1 MMSCLFVRQKNG
13 FTLIEL
19 LICITIIAVLAAFA
33 MPVVSKSLDRVR
45 QVKCLSNLRQ
55 IGAAVFLYAAENEQ
69 MGPYDGQAGTT
80 INQKLSPYIPSY
92 TTRNNCWGCP
102 TEKAKHP
109 GVDVTYGFNYNF
121 ISPAPIKFIQVV
133 NPSQKIYC
141 MESVWS
147 GSWFGFNLQSW
158 VYTGQP
164 GTHPSYNIL
173 FADGHVSSLTVQELI
188 HPSASENRWMPL
200 Q

>member
-1 MMSCLFVRQKNG
+1 MKPCLFAYQRNG

-19 LICITIIAVLAAFA
+19 LICIAIIAVLAAFV

-45 QVKCLSNLRQ
+45 QVKCVSNLRQ

-69 MGPYDGQAGTT
+69 MGPYDGQAWTT
-80 INQKLSPYIPSY
+80 IDQKLAPYIPSY
-92 TTRNNCWGCP
+92 TKSNNCWACP

-109 GVDVTYGFNYNF
+109 GVEVTYGFNYNF
-121 ISPAPIKFIQVV
+121 TSPAPIKFIQVV
-133 NPSQKIYC
+133 NPSRIVYC

-147 GSWFGFNLQSW
+147 GRWFGFNLQGW

-173 FADGHVSSLTVQELI
+173 FADGHVSSLTVQELT
-188 HPSASENRWMPL
+188 HPAANENRWMPL